1 MRTHELSVDS
11 GAGLVVKR
19 FGQSDRGEP
28 AREWRALP
36 LLAEHA
42 PGLAP
47 EPLRADLDAVPPV
60 VEMSLLP
67 GEPLGGAPLTQE
79 QESALVRALGQL
91 WQSVPVERVIAVAGE
106 HGNEAQLVQA
116 VSGARRSRPRPGRR
130 SAGASC
136 LCRRRGLADL
146 GRGRGSPA
154 RQHADP
160 AGRQHRLPGWRRSR
174 QGDANL
180 ANFLWDGERVRI
192 VDFEDSGISDRAF
205 ELAVLVEHISAW
217 IGAGLRGDQFTQAFD
232 LTPAERARLASCR
245 RLAALHWL
253 LLLRPAR
260 ASEPESTGHAAT
272 AGRAAA
278 CPALSSA
285 CALASTVPARD
296 QPALPGCTAG
306 HRRSLAIPCRR

>member
-1 MRTHELSVDS
+1 VTTHELSVDS
-11 GAGLVVKR
+11 ERGVVVKR
-19 FGQSDRGEP
+19 YVQYARGEP
-28 AREWRALP
+28 AREWRALR
-36 LLAEHA
+36 LLAQHA

-47 EPLRADLDAVPPV
+47 EPLRADLGAVPPV

-106 HGNEAQLVQA
+106 YGNEAQLVHA
-116 VSGARRSRPRPGRR
+116 VSELVGAGPDLGDDPLAQAAYAAGVDWLTW
-130 SAGASC
+130 AGAVT
-136 LCRRRGLADL
+136 G
-146 GRGRGSPA
+146 
-154 RQHADP
+154 DP
-160 AGRQHRLPGWRRSR
+160 AGRQPVLG

-205 ELAVLVEHISAW
+205 ELAILVEHISAW
-217 IGAGLRGDQFTQAFD
+217 LGAGLRGDQFTQAFD

-253 LLLRPAR
+253 LLLRPGT
-260 ASEPESTGHAAT
+260 ASSERNPPGTLRLQAE
-272 AGRAAA
+272 RLL
-278 CPALSSA
+278 ALF
-285 CALASTVPARD
+285 
-296 QPALPGCTAG
+296 
-306 HRRSLAIPCRR
+306 